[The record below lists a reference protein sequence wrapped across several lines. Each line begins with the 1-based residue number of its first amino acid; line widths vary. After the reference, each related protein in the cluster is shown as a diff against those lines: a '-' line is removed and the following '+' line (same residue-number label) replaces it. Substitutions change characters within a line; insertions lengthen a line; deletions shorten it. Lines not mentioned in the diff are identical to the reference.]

1 MEDTSQKVDTRVNDI
16 LLGPW
21 ERPVLRWLCIHM
33 PQWVNSDLLTAIGFF
48 GGILITVGYWFTNV
62 DKNFLWLVDVG
73 FAVNWFG
80 DSLDGS
86 LARYRKVERVKYGY
100 FVDHIVD
107 TLTQTIICIGLGLS
121 PFISFPYALL
131 ALVGY
136 LQLGI
141 LACVQAT
148 VTGVFKVSYGKI
160 GPTEIRFILVGV
172 NTVFYF
178 AKNPL
183 LQLPWMTI
191 TLFDLIALVAVVAL
205 FAYFIVFALIQAVE
219 LYKQDRP
226 ELRQETT
233 SAHISRG

>member
-1 MEDTSQKVDTRVNDI
+1 MEDTSKKADTRVNDI

-33 PQWVNSDLLTAIGFF
+33 PQWVSSDLLTAIGFF
-48 GGILITVGYWFTNV
+48 GGIIIAASYWLTNV

-86 LARYRKVERVKYGY
+86 LARYRKVERFKYGY

-107 TLTQTIICIGLGLS
+107 TLTQTMICLGLGLS

-141 LACVQAT
+141 LSYVQAA
-148 VTGVFKVSYGKI
+148 VTGVFKLSYGKI

-172 NTVFYF
+172 NAVFYF

-183 LQLPWMTI
+183 VQLPWMTLS
-191 TLFDLIALVAVVAL
+191 LFDLIALVIVVVL
-205 FAYFIVFALIQAVE
+205 FVYFIFFALMQAVE
-219 LYKQDRP
+219 LHKQDRP
-226 ELRQETT
+226 ELRPGTP